1 MDGMLED
8 VSSRM
13 LRTLVDSSTTDRPIL
28 GHHEDSNILLNSNIV
43 AKKSSPK
50 GSKNYDHQDPDHSKN
65 FSF

>member
-8 VSSRM
+8 VSSMM

-28 GHHEDSNILLNSNIV
+28 GHHQDTDLLLNSNIV

-50 GSKNYDHQDPDHSKN
+50 GSKN
-65 FSF
+65 